1 MPKNLQLSKSEYMMF
16 LKHPAWLW
24 LKKYRKSKLPEV
36 DDNLQSTF
44 NSGIEFEIYAQ
55 ERFPKGI
62 QLGFTD
68 FDEYKT
74 LTKRT
79 KEALD
84 DGNKTIFQGR
94 FEAGN
99 ITCICDIIDVVD
111 KKTFDLYEVKSSTK
125 VRPEHYPDLAF
136 QVVVIESAGFN
147 VRNIGVIHVN
157 NDYVKVGEIDPLA
170 ISKLADITAK
180 VRVSIEETK
189 KNIEKAFEVINSSKM
204 PDPSPRHCELGSL
217 GEWLEIYKNLDK
229 KIDDYSIYDLMSPS
243 AKKLGELEDLG
254 VSLIKDIPDD
264 FELTT
269 KQQVQVMVT
278 KSGKRKMDKN
288 SIKDFLGTLEYP
300 IHFLD
305 YESAMATIPLYDGTK
320 PYQQI
325 PFQYSLYTIEKLGS
339 EPKHTEYL
347 HRDNEDPIPSLL
359 KRLKEDVGLKGTVLV
374 WYKPFETNRN
384 KEMAEMFPEFKEFLE
399 DVNERVVDLMEPFSK
414 GWFADKDFFGSASIK
429 YVLPVLVPSLSY
441 KSLDIQEGATA
452 QRLWMESVL
461 KGNSDID
468 QEELFNNLVEY
479 CKLDTLA
486 MVEIWKVLETTK

>member
-1 MPKNLQLSKSEYMMF
+1 M
-16 LKHPAWLW
+16 
-24 LKKYRKSKLPEV
+24 
-36 DDNLQSTF
+36 
-44 NSGIEFEIYAQ
+44 
-55 ERFPKGI
+55 
-62 QLGFTD
+62 
-68 FDEYKT
+68 
-74 LTKRT
+74 
-79 KEALD
+79 
-84 DGNKTIFQGR
+84 
-94 FEAGN
+94 
-99 ITCICDIIDVVD
+99 
-111 KKTFDLYEVKSSTK
+111 
-125 VRPEHYPDLAF
+125 
-136 QVVVIESAGFN
+136 
-147 VRNIGVIHVN
+147 
-157 NDYVKVGEIDPLA
+157 
-170 ISKLADITAK
+170 
-180 VRVSIEETK
+180 
-189 KNIEKAFEVINSSKM
+189 
-204 PDPSPRHCELGSL
+204 